1 MINRICISIN
11 NRCNLACRYCHFREK
26 GKIESSDMNVFE
38 ILDNVKA
45 YATKKFKIGFV
56 GNGEGFLDWE
66 LLKSYIKYIE
76 DNPFISAYTITN
88 GTIRLPDDDIRFLED
103 HHINVGFSIDGN
115 KELHDYYRCNS
126 FDSAVSNVEYY
137 KSITGHYPTFNA
149 TVGKESLENA
159 DKIIAFFSK
168 YGTRVTFSRMIG
180 KYGITL
186 KQYRDCL
193 LYTSPSPRD

>member
-45 YATKKFKIGFV
+45 YATQKFKIGFV

-103 HHINVGFSIDGN
+103 HHINVGFSIDG
-115 KELHDYYRCNS
+115 
-126 FDSAVSNVEYY
+126 
-137 KSITGHYPTFNA
+137 
-149 TVGKESLENA
+149 
-159 DKIIAFFSK
+159 KIITVAIRLTVLFPMWSIIK
-168 YGTRVTFSRMIG
+168 VSQVIIPHLTPLSA
-180 KYGITL
+180 KKAL
-186 KQYRDCL
+186 KM
-193 LYTSPSPRD
+193 PIK